1 MRGPFKQP
9 ALLFWLSPSFFLS
22 LSFSPTRLV
31 IMTGGT
37 RANETVVD
45 FPSLLLCRASVSP
58 LSPMLPSRTWTLGD
72 LAFSINSLG
81 LDQRC
86 TPPLCVLSDLPFKT
100 DRKATPLICAASL
113 D

>member
-1 MRGPFKQP
+1 MLARALKVPDTVVCPGVLSLSSPTRLGETGMRGPFKQP

-72 LAFSINSLG
+72 LAF
-81 LDQRC
+81 
-86 TPPLCVLSDLPFKT
+86 FY
-100 DRKATPLICAASL
+100 
-113 D
+113 